1 MRKEDSVS
9 TLPLR
14 PSLAS
19 LRKQAKSL
27 LSGFRENAPEAMA
40 AIREHHPKP
49 ERFQTLRD
57 AQLTVARQYGYAG
70 WPELCAAVEA
80 ALDAAR
86 STGEVAEQFA
96 DLACLC
102 YTGEDSVQ
110 RRERAARLL
119 IENPELTA
127 HNIFAAA
134 AAFDTAALSRYL
146 ESDTAKANQ
155 TGGPRNW
162 PPLMYLAYSRIAEA
176 PPARDAVEAARL
188 LLDHHADPRFYVDG
202 SSGLGG
208 WRWTAL
214 TGVIGE
220 GELGSIRQPSHPRA
234 RELAEML
241 LDAGADPNDSQALY
255 NCHFTPGNEWLELLL
270 SRGLTAEAPSD
281 PGAPSQETTL
291 DFQLAAAVR
300 SGYTERVRLLLEH
313 GANAQG
319 RDDRYTHRT
328 CVENAVLRGHGEI
341 LDLLVAHGADRPE
354 LSNRDRFR
362 MAIVRADKK
371 AARQLTAANADLSRQ
386 PDFLVSLAQQNQ
398 LEAVQLLLDLGTD
411 PNELATNGRGAL
423 HEAAWSGYEEMI
435 QLLLDRGAR
444 LDVRSRAH
452 GGTPVGY
459 AHHAGR
465 LELRD
470 WLLERS
476 TDVFDLVAYGR
487 TERLELLLAEP
498 DFAKE
503 TKRHAAKLA
512 ALAQQNGDKATLE
525 VLSRYGVVD

>member
-1 MRKEDSVS
+1 VS

-27 LSGFRENAPEAMA
+27 LSGFEENAPEALA
-40 AIREHHPKP
+40 AIGELHPKP
-49 ERFQTLRD
+49 DHFRTLRD
-57 AQLTVARQYGYAG
+57 AQFVVARQYGYAG

-86 STGEVAEQFA
+86 SAGELADLFV

-102 YTGEDSVQ
+102 YSKDENVR
-110 RRERAARLL
+110 RRERAAKLL
-119 IENPELTA
+119 AEKPEITA
-127 HNIFAAA
+127 HSIFAAA
-134 AAFDTAALSRYL
+134 AAFDVTALRRHLAS
-146 ESDTAKANQ
+146 SATDANQ
-155 TGGPRNW
+155 IGGPRNW
-162 PPLMYLAYSRIAEA
+162 PPLMYLGYSRVAEA
-176 PPARDAVEAARL
+176 PPERDSVEAARL
-188 LLDHHADPRFYVDG
+188 LLDNHADPRFYVDG

-220 GELGSIRQPSHPRA
+220 GESGIIHQPPHPRA
-234 RELAEML
+234 RKLAEML

-255 NCHFTPGNEWLELLL
+255 NCHFAPGNEWLELLL
-270 SRGLTAEAPSD
+270 SRGLTAESPTDLAD
-281 PGAPSQETTL
+281 RSQEKIF

-300 SGYTERVRLLLEH
+300 AGYVERVRLLLEH
-313 GANAQG
+313 GANAAG

-328 CVENAVLRGHGEI
+328 HVENAVLRGHGDI

-354 LSNRDRFR
+354 ISARDRFR
-362 MAIVRADKK
+362 MAVVRIDED
-371 AARQLTAANADLSRQ
+371 AARKLMAENADLGRQ
-386 PDFLVSLAQQNQ
+386 PDFLVALVQQGRMD
-398 LEAVQLLLDLGTD
+398 AARLLLDLGTD
-411 PNELATNGRGAL
+411 PNVLASNGRGAL
-423 HEAAWSGYEEMI
+423 HEAAWSGNQEMI
-435 QLLLDRGAR
+435 ELLMDRGAR

-452 GGTPVGY
+452 GGTAVGY

-476 TDVFDLVAYGR
+476 RDMFDLVAYGR
-487 TERLELLLAEP
+487 TKRLESLLAEP
-498 DFAKE
+498 GFAE
-503 TKRHAAKLA
+503 TTKGHGAKLA
-512 ALAQQNGDKATLE
+512 ALAKENQDTATLA
-525 VLSRYGVVD
+525 VLRRYGLAD

>member
-1 MRKEDSVS
+1 MS

-27 LSGFRENAPEAMA
+27 LSGFREDAPEAMA

-57 AQLTVARQYGYAG
+57 AQLVIARQYGYAG

-86 STGEVAEQFA
+86 STAESADLFA

-102 YTGEDSVQ
+102 YTREENVQ
-110 RRERAARLL
+110 RRGRAARLL
-119 IENPELTA
+119 ADKPELTA

-134 AAFDTAALSRYL
+134 AAFDTAALRRHL
-146 ESDTAKANQ
+146 KTDAAANQ

-162 PPLMYLAYSRIAEA
+162 PPLMYLSYSRVTEA
-176 PPARDAVEAARL
+176 PPTRDAVEAARL
-188 LLDHHADPRFYVDG
+188 LLDHHADARFYVDG

-220 GELGSIRQPSHPRA
+220 GEHGSIQQPPHPRA

-255 NCHFTPGNEWLELLL
+255 NCHFTPSNEWLELLL
-270 SRGLTAEAPSD
+270 SRGLTAESPSD
-281 PGAPSQETTL
+281 PNDTSQETIL

-313 GANAQG
+313 GANARG

-328 CVENAVLRGHGEI
+328 YVENAVLRGQGEI
-341 LDLLVAHGADRPE
+341 LDLLVAHGAERPE
-354 LSNRDRFR
+354 LSNRDHFR
-362 MAIVRADKK
+362 MAVVSGDQE
-371 AARQLTAANADLSRQ
+371 AARKLMAENPDLGRQ
-386 PDFLVSLAQQNQ
+386 PNFLVSLAQQNQ
-398 LEAVQLLLDLGTD
+398 LEAGQLLLDLGTD
-411 PNELATNGRGAL
+411 PNELAANGRGAL
-423 HEAAWSGYEEMI
+423 HEAAWSGHEEMI
-435 QLLLDRGAR
+435 RLLIDHGAR

-465 LELRD
+465 HELRD
-470 WLLERS
+470 WLLDRS
-476 TDVFDLVAYGR
+476 TDAFDLVAHGR
-487 TERLELLLAEP
+487 TERLESLLAEP
-498 DFAKE
+498 NFAKE
-503 TKRHAAKLA
+503 TKRHGAKLA
-512 ALAQQNGDKATLE
+512 ALANENEDKATLE
-525 VLSRYGVVD
+525 FLRRYGVID